1 MLWCNSCF
9 DLDQWQWSALR
20 KENATL
26 SAQLSRL
33 ETELAELKA
42 ANKKA
47 GKPSVIDLP
56 SMRVAQ

>member
-1 MLWCNSCF
+1 MIA
-9 DLDQWQWSALR
+9 QILR
-20 KENATL
+20 KAMVRAAKRERDPERAT
-26 SAQLSRL
+26 QQRL

-42 ANKKA
+42 A